1 MTARTSFN
9 RLILRAV
16 LRNVS
21 PMVIRVISVPDSLD
35 LADFDDLPHCS
46 RLGQFRVHL
55 PGSWPGVQG
64 VTPQFPILTCR
75 WRRKRV
81 PKWRRS
87 GPLPGEQFG
96 VSLSLLRNSFPE
108 PFNSASYAAGF
119 SSMGTSL

>member
-64 VTPQFPILTCR
+64 VTPQFPILTRISSSLTSGVPPEFPQCFANVSKTWCDDCR
-75 WRRKRV
+75 RQ
-81 PKWRRS
+81 RS
-87 GPLPGEQFG
+87 VGQ
-96 VSLSLLRNSFPE
+96 
-108 PFNSASYAAGF
+108 PFC
-119 SSMGTSL
+119 